1 MRNFCV
7 SIACILI
14 IFLLFAGCQGPSSSQ
29 SNPSAPTVPTVTDPP
44 STRHNYEQYGFCFD
58 IAGKV
63 TEVGAGTLENPTF
76 ETDIGYLQFIKQE
89 ITEADT
95 VKNAH
100 QLATNLAN
108 QMNGTMQLLE
118 NDDFFVV
125 YGPIDADYNQKHMVS
140 YYLHQYG
147 KDIWVIICAN
157 TVQKFDQAAIINVCM
172 SAEFYK

>member
-1 MRNFCV
+1 MRKLLTITVLF
-7 SIACILI
+7 LI
-14 IFLLFAGCQGPSSSQ
+14 VFLLFAGCQRLPSSQ
-29 SNPSAPTVPTVTDPP
+29 SNPTELTIPAVTDSP
-44 STRHNYEQYGFCFD
+44 SARHNYEHYGFSF
-58 IAGKV
+58 IITGEV
-63 TEVGAGTLENPTF
+63 TEVISSTVENPTF

-89 ITEADT
+89 LTEAHD

-118 NDDFFVV
+118 NGDFFVV
-125 YGPIDADYNQKHMVS
+125 YGPIDADYNQKHMAS

-157 TVQKFDQAAIINVCM
+157 TVQKFDQAAIIDVCM